1 MNTENPPSIR
11 YERWH
16 TSKHYILLCHLLL
29 SLFQADVHTV
39 TQLQETDFPL
49 KYYDSSS
56 LLEAAPQ
63 VKAAPNLA
71 R

>member
-11 YERWH
+11 YEKWH
-16 TSKHYILLCHLLL
+16 TSKHYILLWHLLL
-29 SLFQADVHTV
+29 SLFQADIHTV
-39 TQLQETDFPL
+39 TQLQETAFPL

-63 VKAAPNLA
+63 VRPVPNLA